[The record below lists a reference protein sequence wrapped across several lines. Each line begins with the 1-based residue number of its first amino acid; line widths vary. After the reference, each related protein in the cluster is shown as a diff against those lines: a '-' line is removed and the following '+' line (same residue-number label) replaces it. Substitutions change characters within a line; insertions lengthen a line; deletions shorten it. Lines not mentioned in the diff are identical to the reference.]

1 VITDPAVVNSE
12 RAATDIAAGPQ
23 NNSNLPDIGLGALT
37 TLGGSANSGN
47 PGGLWSFLEGIDGK
61 LALLTNYIAGSFGT
75 GAVWHSPTPLMEAPQ
90 TTNQQWSL
98 TRPHP

>member
-1 VITDPAVVNSE
+1 LIGHYSSSSFKIGHDNAGHVVITDPAVVNNE
-12 RAATDIAAGPQ
+12 RAATDISAGPQ
-23 NNSNLPDIGLGALT
+23 NNSNLPDIGFGART

-75 GAVWHSPTPLMEAPQ
+75 GAV
-90 TTNQQWSL
+90 
-98 TRPHP
+98 